1 MCRWLLRWLE
11 AGNCTDFWLG
21 SLHVNRILTCPKLGG
36 ERHLEVEE
44 IWRSSGGFR
53 PRRSWKLHASCFP
66 WPLEW
71 HQCKVNP
78 AKSLETKQK
87 NEGKWTLFIWLSFG
101 GFLGMKCYDLRN
113 LWNISRDHLRLAKA
127 DFDLERV
134 FGYGLENLQS
144 SFTNQTHWFWKI
156 IRIRRLAHLRNKDP
170 SQPLVFLLAA
180 PPAAHEWVDCLA

>member
-1 MCRWLLRWLE
+1 MCRWLLGWLE

-53 PRRSWKLHASCFP
+53 PRRSWKLYASCFP

-101 GFLGMKCYDLRN
+101 GFWGWNVTICGIYETFLGITCVL
-113 LWNISRDHLRLAKA
+113 
-127 DFDLERV
+127 
-134 FGYGLENLQS
+134 
-144 SFTNQTHWFWKI
+144 
-156 IRIRRLAHLRNKDP
+156 RRLTLTWRESLDMGLKIYSPHSLIRPID
-170 SQPLVFLLAA
+170 SGRL
-180 PPAAHEWVDCLA
+180 